1 MSRATAVK
9 DISFTAVV
17 TAAHAWLN
25 SEVLPGAEQARVPS
39 VQSVVVAEI
48 TSPAL
53 PGKLK
58 L

>member
-1 MSRATAVK
+1 MK

-25 SEVLPGAEQARVPS
+25 SEVLPGTAQAAPS
-39 VQSVVVAEI
+39 VQSVVVAET

-53 PGKLK
+53 PAKLW